1 MGKESFCL
9 WLANARERKCEF
21 TITVAVLIDELEKL
35 KGEVSRELN
44 HDLGHTVLRPG
55 INCVTSVGC

>member
-1 MGKESFCL
+1 MVSKP
-9 WLANARERKCEF
+9 REQECEF
-21 TITVAVLIDELEKL
+21 TIIVAVLIDELEKL
-35 KGEVSRELN
+35 KGEVNRELN